1 MGRYCAKAILSLG
14 SGNRDQS
21 EQGVKNFV
29 FKPYSCLIVG
39 HYSHEVANT
48 FSVLN
53 LFSFLN
59 LVSIPIPPSPP
70 FLCPSLPPVHPLAL
84 ILLFLPY
91 PMTSSLPYSASTHP
105 LEIPIHFGSVLR
117 LKLILSSLLLPFV
130 VLSSSVF
137 ISNINFLPPL
147 APSSYLAIPPITG
160 SMTNA

>member
-1 MGRYCAKAILSLG
+1 MRQKERLVSRGCRLMGRYCAKAILSFG

-70 FLCPSLPPVHPLAL
+70 FLCPSLLPPPSPPTRPYSFIPA
-84 ILLFLPY
+84 LPY
-91 PMTSSLPYSASTHP
+91 D
-105 LEIPIHFGSVLR
+105 II
-117 LKLILSSLLLPFV
+117 
-130 VLSSSVF
+130 
-137 ISNINFLPPL
+137 PPL
-147 APSSYLAIPPITG
+147 FCIDSSPRNSNPFWLSPPSEANPLFSFITFC
-160 SMTNA
+160 SSFFFRLHIEY